1 MSDQDNSANG
11 TTNGQGNGE
20 GDAPRKPT
28 PAELKQQADD
38 LLAAAAAANDDSA
51 AESDEPEEIDERSE
65 EEKIADAMAALVA
78 ENADLKDKLLRAA
91 AEVEN
96 IRRRSERE
104 KADAG
109 KYGATRF
116 AQSVLAVAD
125 NLRRAIDAVPEDR
138 KDGSDDVVKSII
150 EGIEM
155 VEKSMLSAFEA
166 NGIVPLN
173 PPVGE
178 KFNPNLHEALFEVPG
193 TGQPGGTIVQVV
205 DAGYMIS
212 DRLLRPARVGVAKAD
227 DAPPAGGSVD
237 TTA

>member
-11 TTNGQGNGE
+11 NTNGQGTGG

-38 LLAAAAAANDDSA
+38 LLAAAAAANDDSTPEA
-51 AESDEPEEIDERSE
+51 PEEVDERSE
-65 EEKIADAMAALVA
+65 EEKIADAMAALAA
-78 ENADLKDKLLRAA
+78 ENTDLKDKLLRAA

-104 KADAG
+104 KTDAG

-138 KDGSDDVVKSII
+138 KDGSDEVVKSII

-155 VEKSMLSAFEA
+155 VEKSLLSAFEA
-166 NGIVPLN
+166 NGIVPLA

>member
-11 TTNGQGNGE
+11 NTGGD

-51 AESDEPEEIDERSE
+51 DAADTPEEVDERSE
-65 EEKIADAMAALVA
+65 QEKIADAMAALAA

-109 KYGATRF
+109 KYGATKF

-125 NLRRAIDAVPEDR
+125 NLRRAIDAVPDDR
-138 KDGSDDVVKSII
+138 KDGSDEVVQSIV

-155 VEKSMLSAFEA
+155 VEKSLLSAFEA
-166 NGIVPLN
+166 NGIVPVD
-173 PPVGE
+173 PAPGD

-205 DAGYMIS
+205 DAGFMIS
-212 DRLLRPARVGVAKAD
+212 DRLLRPARVGVAKAED
-227 DAPPAGGSVD
+227 GPAPGGSVD

>member
-11 TTNGQGNGE
+11 NTG
-20 GDAPRKPT
+20 GDGDTPRKPT

-51 AESDEPEEIDERSE
+51 DATDAPEEVDERSE
-65 EEKIADAMAALVA
+65 EEKIADAMAALAA

-109 KYGATRF
+109 KYGATKF

-125 NLRRAIDAVPEDR
+125 NLRRAIDAVPDDR
-138 KDGSDDVVKSII
+138 KDGSDEVVQSIV

-155 VEKSMLSAFEA
+155 VEKSLLSAFEA
-166 NGIVPLN
+166 NGIVPVD
-173 PPVGE
+173 PAPGD

-205 DAGYMIS
+205 DTGFMIS

-227 DAPPAGGSVD
+227 DGPAPGGSVD